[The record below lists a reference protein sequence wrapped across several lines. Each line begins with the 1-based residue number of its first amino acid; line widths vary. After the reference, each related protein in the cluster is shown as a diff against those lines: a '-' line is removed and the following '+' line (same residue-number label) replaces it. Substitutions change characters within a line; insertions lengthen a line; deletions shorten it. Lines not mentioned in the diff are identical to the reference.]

1 MRCSARVFLV
11 LLCLG
16 FPLLAT
22 GCVITRAPNVVGLG
36 PLDPPPIKRTLVII
50 FPIFASMAHPP
61 HTVESLRPVLRW
73 ETFPRLKDREAD
85 REEVVGQ
92 ITEVTYDL
100 RVWETSEPSVGELKL
115 IYTRTGLTT
124 PFYQSDV
131 PLRPSTLYLWTIRAR
146 FLLRGQPRITEW
158 GQELIW
164 WRTLGQG
171 AGGGF
176 GRDVSHD
183 FFGSYRFFTPSG

>member
-1 MRCSARVFLV
+1 MCLV

-16 FPLLAT
+16 FPILAT
-22 GCVITRAPNVVGLG
+22 GCVITRTPNVVGLA

-50 FPIFASMAHPP
+50 FPIFAFRAHPP
-61 HTVESLRPVLRW
+61 HTVDSLRPVLSW
-73 ETFPRLKDREAD
+73 EAFPRSIDREAD
-85 REEVVGQ
+85 REEIVGQ
-92 ITEVTYDL
+92 ITEVAYDL
-100 RVWETSEPSVGELKL
+100 RVWETSGPSVGELKL

-158 GQELIW
+158 GQELLW

-171 AGGGF
+171 VQGGF

-183 FFGSYRFFTPSG
+183 FFGYYRFFTPSG